1 MIQKIS
7 DNITDYR
14 EFADVLEQINELA
27 SKYEINE
34 DIIKEKEKFIARFL
48 SDYLKLEGYHSVWN
62 DGESYLISGF

>member
-27 SKYEINE
+27 SKYEMKE
-34 DIIKEKEKFIARFL
+34 EIIKRKV
-48 SDYLKLEGYHSVWN
+48 YT
-62 DGESYLISGF
+62 